1 MQNTNNQFIKSEVK
15 SINNNQNS
23 FNQFS
28 GNFDNN
34 PGNNCKKINN
44 PSEHFNQ
51 SQSRNNNSQLNS
63 SNNFFANNSQLPQ
76 KNMYSNE
83 PPSAFGAAAGPPP
96 GEPQNMGGYHKSPNQ
111 GGVGRPNHILLMSI
125 QNQKYVIT
133 IEAIHKICS
142 RFGPVVRIVMIR
154 RRGTQTMVEFQ
165 DADTARRAME
175 ELQNQDIY
183 SGCCTLRVEYSKT
196 QRLNVRKNDSNTW
209 DFTVQPQLTVDATR
223 TPLIQ
228 QGPGPYGG
236 YGDGGPSGPNSHNS
250 GNFGHFGNQHGGPG
264 PNNGNHGHYEHHA
277 GHGRRGED
285 RNPGPHGPA
294 MTPVAIIYGLTDR
307 VNCQHV
313 FNLMCLHGN
322 VHKVKFMK
330 SKPGCAMVEFSDPG
344 AVSRA
349 TRMTGAEL
357 FGSKLTIRPSNKSQ
371 FIGEPKGDVYTLM
384 DKTPGFEDFMNSKFN
399 RFTNSNSAQKNR
411 QQEQRATVHFFNAP
425 MDLTEE
431 RLEMIFTD
439 EREEILHVKK
449 AVIFGKKEG
458 QKSSSGLV
466 EFDSCAQAV
475 SALTLFNHHA
485 IDSTESSYPF
495 NIKLC
500 FATQDLS

>member
-1 MQNTNNQFIKSEVK
+1 MKNKNDQFIKSEV
-15 SINNNQNS
+15 
-23 FNQFS
+23 
-28 GNFDNN
+28 
-34 PGNNCKKINN
+34 
-44 PSEHFNQ
+44 
-51 SQSRNNNSQLNS
+51 NS
-63 SNNFFANNSQLPQ
+63 SFPIFDEASPKTQFTSDQAPTSFFQEPS
-76 KNMYSNE
+76 KMYSNE
-83 PPSAFGAAAGPPP
+83 SPSAFGAAAGGGGPSSS
-96 GEPQNMGGYHKSPNQ
+96 ESQNMGSGNYHKSPNQ
-111 GGVGRPNHILLMSI
+111 GGSSGGVGRPNHILLMSI

-236 YGDGGPSGPNSHNS
+236 YGDGGPSGPSGPHNS
-250 GNFGHFGNQHGGPG
+250 GGGPAPWNGNGGHHGGPG
-264 PNNGNHGHYEHHA
+264 GPNNGGNHHGGYENHGN
-277 GHGRRGED
+277 RGGNRSGQHED

-307 VNCQHV
+307 VNCQQV

-371 FIGEPKGDVYTLM
+371 FIGEPKGDVYTLL
-384 DKTPGFEDFMNSKFN
+384 DKSPGYEDFMNSKFN

-411 QQEQRATVHFFNAP
+411 QQEQRATIHFFNAP

-439 EREEILHVKK
+439 EREEILQVKK
-449 AVIFGKKEG
+449 CVIFGKKEG
-458 QKSSSGLV
+458 QKSSSGLI
-466 EFDSCAQAV
+466 ELDSCAQAV

>member
-1 MQNTNNQFIKSEVK
+1 MSYTNKRFRTNSHSDFQVKSE
-15 SINNNQNS
+15 S
-23 FNQFS
+23 
-28 GNFDNN
+28 DD
-34 PGNNCKKINN
+34 
-44 PSEHFNQ
+44 
-51 SQSRNNNSQLNS
+51 
-63 SNNFFANNSQLPQ
+63 
-76 KNMYSNE
+76 MYNNE
-83 PPSAFGAAAGPPP
+83 PAAFGAAPH
-96 GEPQNMGGYHKSPNQ
+96 GEQ
-111 GGVGRPNHILLMSI
+111 GGMGYQHKAPQGRPNHILLMSI

-154 RRGTQTMVEFQ
+154 RRGTQTMVEFR

-196 QRLNVRKNDSNTW
+196 TRLNVRKNDSNTW
-209 DFTVQPQLTVDATR
+209 DFEVQPQLTVDATR
-223 TPLIQ
+223 TPLIS

-236 YGDGGPSGPNSHNS
+236 YGDGSNHGGSHNS
-250 GNFGHFGNQHGGPG
+250 GNFGSFGGGSGGGGHHQRDNHSGGGNHFNHHDGGHGGGGNNGPPHHSRGGRDNDNRGGNQG
-264 PNNGNHGHYEHHA
+264 NG
-277 GHGRRGED
+277 
-285 RNPGPHGPA
+285 GPHGQA
-294 MTPVAIIYGLTDR
+294 LTPVAIIYGLTDR
-307 VNCQHV
+307 ANCTHI

-371 FIGEPKGDVYTLM
+371 FIGEPKGDLYTLP
-384 DKTPGFEDFMNSKFN
+384 DKTPGFEDFLNSKFN
-399 RFTNSNSAQKNR
+399 RFTSNQSAQKNR
-411 QQEQRATVHFFNAP
+411 QQEPRATIHFFNAP
-425 MDLTEE
+425 MDLSEQ
-431 RLEMIFTD
+431 RLEDIFMNERD
-439 EREEILHVKK
+439 ECLQVKK
-449 AVIFGKKEG
+449 VVIFGKKES
-458 QKSSSGLV
+458 QKSTSGLI
-466 EFDSCAQAV
+466 EFDSPSEAV